1 MAAPQR
7 IWTVEKED
15 KLAELWQEQRV
26 LYDISSSIYHD
37 RVVRDDILQR
47 VAQELHLSV
56 NDVQTRMAM
65 LRTQFGKLIKEKASG
80 SGYKQPTARQKW
92 ILQHLQFLKPFVMQ
106 RSNQSSLE
114 TTPCVQGGAC
124 SDMENDTDPSL
135 SLEQS
140 SCDTPC
146 EEKLP
151 ASGKPSRSVKYKF
164 QKNDNIEQQKIA
176 ILNKVA
182 DRIANKEEK
191 GEYSFGKQIGEEL
204 IIL

>member
-1 MAAPQR
+1 
-7 IWTVEKED
+7 
-15 KLAELWQEQRV
+15 
-26 LYDISSSIYHD
+26 
-37 RVVRDDILQR
+37 
-47 VAQELHLSV
+47 
-56 NDVQTRMAM
+56 
-65 LRTQFGKLIKEKASG
+65 
-80 SGYKQPTARQKW
+80 
-92 ILQHLQFLKPFVMQ
+92 
-106 RSNQSSLE
+106 
-114 TTPCVQGGAC
+114 
-124 SDMENDTDPSL
+124 MENDTDPSL